1 MIPSSPATRLF
12 AGFLRLFFD
21 HLYTT
26 LAWAYDFVAWSS
38 SAGQWDTWRSAA
50 LTWIPSTGRVLELG
64 PGTGHLLL
72 ALHRRGLAAMG
83 LERSRQMTRILRHRL
98 TAAIGTVPVAR
109 GLAQAQ
115 PFASG
120 SIDSVVSTFPSEY
133 ILDPKTLSE
142 IDRTLRPGGCLVIVT
157 GAWPK
162 GPRGVDRLAG
172 WLYRATGQALA
183 PDGPWT
189 KALQDSTIPLQ
200 VETVVLRR
208 GVVVVL
214 HGQKPSA
221 R

>member
-1 MIPSSPATRLF
+1 MSLPSPATRLLV
-12 AGFLRLFFD
+12 GFLRLFFH

-50 LTWIPSTGRVLELG
+50 LTWIPSLGRVLELG

-72 ALHRRGLAAMG
+72 ALRRRSLAAVG
-83 LERSRQMTRILRHRL
+83 LEPSPQMTRILRHRL

-109 GLAQAQ
+109 GVAQAQ

-133 ILDPKTLSE
+133 IPDRSSPSETRRPLS
-142 IDRTLRPGGCLVIVT
+142 PGGCLVVVT
-157 GAWPK
+157 AAWPK
-162 GPRGVDRLAG
+162 GPRSVDRLAG

-183 PDGPWT
+183 PDSPWT

-200 VETVVLRR
+200 VETVVLPR

-214 HGQKPSA
+214 HGQKA
-221 R
+221 ATG